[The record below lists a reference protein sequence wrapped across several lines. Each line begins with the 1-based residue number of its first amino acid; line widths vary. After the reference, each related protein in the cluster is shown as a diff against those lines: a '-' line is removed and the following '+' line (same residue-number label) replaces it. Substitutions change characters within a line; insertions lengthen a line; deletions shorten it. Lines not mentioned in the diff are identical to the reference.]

1 MIWHS
6 SSAEDVCSELIVDHK
21 KGLSN
26 GEAYSRTEKYGYN
39 VISKIQKPTFLNRFF
54 SQLKN
59 KTVISL
65 IIISFVS
72 FLVSLA
78 YEEVN
83 SYSPLLIIAIVV
95 INALISAYYIYSCDN
110 TLDNL
115 KKITNPSVSVLRD
128 GILKSINSGELVPG
142 DIIMLSEGDFIP
154 ADARIIESNEFRC
167 NEVALTGIEVPA
179 DKNED
184 AILEEITVI
193 ENRKNMVFGGTNVAH
208 GTAKAVVVAT
218 GLNTENGR
226 TSAILQ
232 QTSEDKLPLEDS
244 LNNIGKIVN
253 SVIFVVCIFT
263 FIIGMIQNFSA
274 GNFASMTLRTLMNS
288 VALAVAAIP
297 EGLPAITTIV
307 IAIGMHRILKDK
319 IIVKDAS
326 AAELLGKTDILCCDK
341 TGVFTRNKMQL
352 SKIFDGN
359 KLCDLENDSID
370 ENSAL
375 ILKLATACS
384 TLNNDSTEKA
394 IENACLAFNSMSL
407 VDINALFPHITEIP
421 FDIDRK
427 TMTVITMINERPVA
441 IVKGAPETVLPNC
454 INCDAE
460 AILELNTQLADEA
473 YRNVCIAMRPLSEIP
488 ANPNSQDIENNLTF
502 VGLLSLSDPPR
513 EGVVEEIEACDKAG
527 IKTVMITGDSLNT
540 AKAIARR
547 IGILKDGDLC
557 ITGAELNEISDEE
570 LVGEIDK
577 YSVFARVSSNDKL
590 RLVKI
595 WKQNKKIVTIT
606 GDSVEDADALA
617 LADVGCAI
625 GKFGADAA
633 KGNADI
639 IISNNRFG
647 SIVNAIKESRGL
659 FSNIRKSVFYLFSC
673 NIAEILTVFIGLLI
687 FGTMP
692 VTAVC
697 LLWINLLTDCAPAIS
712 LSMESA
718 EDICMHKK
726 PLSSFG
732 KIFDFKAVI
741 SISVQSILITV
752 VTLISYSLGFDFG
765 DSATAVTMA
774 FATLGISQ
782 IFHCLNNKLEGS
794 IFCKGLFSNRL
805 MNYAVVITL
814 FVMLFLIFTPAGA
827 VFGLT
832 LLKFNQFI
840 IAFLLSLAII
850 PVTEATKLVLRK
862 TKI

>member
-6 SSAEDVCSELIVDHK
+6 SSGEEVCTELVVDHK
-21 KGLSN
+21 RGLSN
-26 GEAYSRTEKYGYN
+26 GEVEIRMEKYGNN
-39 VISKIQKPTFLNRFF
+39 VISKIEKPSFLKRFL
-54 SQLKN
+54 SQLNN

-65 IIISFVS
+65 IIISFIS
-72 FLVSLA
+72 FLVSLV
-78 YEEVN
+78 YDEVN
-83 SYSPLLIIAIVV
+83 SYSPLLIIAIVI
-95 INALISAYYIYSCDN
+95 INAIISAYYIYSCDN

-128 GILKSINSGELVPG
+128 GILKSINSAELVPG

-167 NEVALTGIEVPA
+167 NEVALTGVEVPVE
-179 DKNED
+179 KNAD
-184 AILEEITVI
+184 AIFEDITVI
-193 ENRKNMVFGGTNVAH
+193 EKRSNMVFCGTNVAH
-208 GTAKAVVVAT
+208 GTAKVVVVAT
-218 GLNTENGR
+218 GLNTESGR
-226 TSAILQ
+226 TSVILQ
-232 QTSEDKLPLEDS
+232 QTSEDKLPLENS
-244 LNNIGKIVN
+244 LSNLGKIVN
-253 SVIFVVCIFT
+253 SVIFVICILT
-263 FIIGMIQNFSA
+263 FIIGIIQNFSTD
-274 GNFASMTLRTLMNS
+274 NFASMTLKTLVNS

-341 TGVFTRNKMQL
+341 TGVFTHNKMKL

-359 KLCDLENDSID
+359 KICDLESEDID
-370 ENSAL
+370 DNSAL
-375 ILKLATACS
+375 IIKLATACS

-394 IENACLAFNSMSL
+394 IEDACLAYNSMSL

-454 INCDAE
+454 VNCDYE
-460 AILELNTQLADEA
+460 SVLELNYKLADEA
-473 YRNVCIAMRPLSEIP
+473 YRNVCIAMRQLSEIP
-488 ANPNSQDIENNLTF
+488 ANPNPQEIESNLTF

-513 EGVVEEIEACDKAG
+513 EGVTEEIEACTSAG
-527 IKTVMITGDSLNT
+527 IRTVMITGDSLNT

-547 IGILKDGDLC
+547 IGILKDGDLG
-557 ITGAELNEISDEE
+557 ITGAQLNEMSDEE
-570 LVGEIDK
+570 LAREIDK
-577 YSVFARVSSNDKL
+577 YTVFARVSSNDKL

-595 WKQNKKIVTIT
+595 WKLNKKIVTIT

-625 GKFGADAA
+625 GKFGADVA

-647 SIVNAIKESRGL
+647 SIVNAIRESRGL
-659 FSNIRKSVFYLFSC
+659 FSNIRKSVYYLFSC
-673 NIAEILTVFIGLLI
+673 NIAEILTVLIGLLI
-687 FGTMP
+687 FGAMP

-712 LSMESA
+712 LSMERA
-718 EDICMHKK
+718 EDTCMYKK

-732 KIFDFKAVI
+732 KIFDFKSVI
-741 SISVQSILITV
+741 SISVQSIIITIA
-752 VTLISYSLGFDFG
+752 TLISYSIGFDFG

-782 IFHCLNNKLEGS
+782 IFHCLNNKFEGS
-794 IFCKGLFSNRL
+794 IFNKKLFSNRL
-805 MNYAVVITL
+805 MNFAVAVTL
-814 FVMLFLIFTPAGA
+814 FVMMFLIFTPAGA
-827 VFGLT
+827 VFSLKI
-832 LLKFNQFI
+832 LKFSQFI
-840 IAFLLSLAII
+840 VSFLLALIII
-850 PVTEATKLVLRK
+850 PVTEVTKYILRK
-862 TKI
+862 ANF

>member
-6 SSAEDVCSELIVDHK
+6 SSSDEVCAELVVDHK

-26 GEAYSRTEKYGYN
+26 GEADSRMEKYGHN
-39 VISKIQKPTFLNRFF
+39 VISKIEKPTFLNRFL
-54 SQLKN
+54 SQLNN

-65 IIISFVS
+65 IIISLVS
-72 FLVSLA
+72 FLVSLV

-83 SYSPLLIIAIVV
+83 SYSPLLIIAIVI

-110 TLDNL
+110 TLDDL
-115 KKITNPSVSVLRD
+115 KMITNPSVTVLRD
-128 GILKSINSGELVPG
+128 GILKSINSAELVPG
-142 DIIMLSEGDFIP
+142 DIVMLSEGDFIP
-154 ADARIIESNEFRC
+154 ADARIVESNEFRC
-167 NEVALTGIEVPA
+167 NEVALTGVEVPV

-184 AILEEITVI
+184 AILEEITVV
-193 ENRKNMVFGGTNVAH
+193 ENRNNMVFGGTNVAH
-208 GTAKAVVVAT
+208 GTAKVVVVAT

-232 QTSEDKLPLEDS
+232 QTSEDKLPLENS

-253 SVIFVVCIFT
+253 SVIFVICIFT

-274 GNFASMTLRTLMNS
+274 ENFASMTLKTLMNS

-307 IAIGMHRILKDK
+307 IAIGMHGILKDK

-341 TGVFTRNKMQL
+341 TGVFTRNKMLL

-359 KLCDLENDSID
+359 KICDLENDSID

-384 TLNNDSTEKA
+384 TLNNDSTEEA
-394 IENACLAFNSMSL
+394 IEKACLAFNSMSL
-407 VDINALFPHITEIP
+407 VDINALFPHIAEIP

-441 IVKGAPETVLPNC
+441 IVKGAPEKVLPNC
-454 INCDAE
+454 INCDTNAV
-460 AILELNTQLADEA
+460 LELNSQLADEA

-488 ANPNSQDIENNLTF
+488 ANPNSQDIETNLTF
-502 VGLLSLSDPPR
+502 VGLLSLNDPPR
-513 EGVVEEIEACDKAG
+513 EGVIEEIEACDKAG
-527 IKTVMITGDSLNT
+527 IKTVMITGDSPNT

-547 IGILKDGDLC
+547 IGILKDGNLS
-557 ITGAELNEISDEE
+557 ITGAELNEMSDEE
-570 LVGEIDK
+570 LALEIDK
-577 YSVFARVSSNDKL
+577 YSVFARVSFKDKL

-639 IISNNRFG
+639 IISNNRFA

-673 NIAEILTVFIGLLI
+673 NIAEILTVFFGLLI

-692 VTAVC
+692 VTSVC

-712 LSMESA
+712 LSMERA
-718 EDICMHKK
+718 EDSCMHKK

-732 KIFDFKAVI
+732 KIFDLKSVI
-741 SISVQSILITV
+741 SVSVQSVIIAV

-782 IFHCLNNKLEGS
+782 IFHCLNNKFEGS
-794 IFCKGLFSNRL
+794 IFNKGIFSNRL
-805 MNYAVVITL
+805 MNYAVVVTL

-827 VFGLT
+827 VFGLKV
-832 LLKFNQFI
+832 LRFNQFI
-840 IAFLLSLAII
+840 LAFLLSLVII
-850 PVTEATKLVLRK
+850 PITEVTKLIFRK
-862 TKI
+862 ANL